1 MSIEIKTFA
10 DLNLAKQNLKLTIK
24 EQESEILSNPVL
36 SIPLSIIKGG
46 SIKGSLQKSMES
58 VSLYDYKQ
66 AFLSLISAVFM
77 ANKKTRKF
85 FVAFIIAKEMVP
97 FIIDKLNDFVK
108 KERPVQGWTKAKYF
122 LKSLQSLFFI
132 VHSIRYFVIYD
143 K

>member
-1 MSIEIKTFA
+1 MGVEIKTFA

-58 VSLYDYKQ
+58 VSLYDYKK
-66 AFLSLISAVFM
+66 AFLSLISTVFM
-77 ANKKTRKF
+77 ANKRTRKF

-97 FIIDKLNDFVK
+97 FIIDKLNEFVK
-108 KERPVQGWTKAKYF
+108 KERPVQG
-122 LKSLQSLFFI
+122 
-132 VHSIRYFVIYD
+132 
-143 K
+143 